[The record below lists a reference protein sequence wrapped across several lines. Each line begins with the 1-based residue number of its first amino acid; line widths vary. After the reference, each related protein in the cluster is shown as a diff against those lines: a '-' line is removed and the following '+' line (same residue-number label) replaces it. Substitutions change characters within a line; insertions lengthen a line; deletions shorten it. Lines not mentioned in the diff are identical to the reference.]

1 MCVLGMEWG
10 TGQRGCDVSGKNILS
25 SCNVVVDLTH
35 LLVITNY
42 CVDVRVSDK
51 S

>member
-1 MCVLGMEWG
+1 MCFGDGVGDRAEG
-10 TGQRGCDVSGKNILS
+10 SCDISGKNILS
-25 SCNVVVDLTH
+25 SCNVVVD